1 MNTRQLTRTE
11 LNRVSGGSNWKLSAL
26 RGGAE
31 MSMIEMQ
38 SLLSKRGTTLQLT
51 VGIIN
56 SLQAGIKAAANNIR

>member
-1 MNTRQLTRTE
+1 MISRQLTGTE
-11 LNRVSGGSNWKLSAL
+11 LDRVSGGSNWELSAL

-31 MSMIEMQ
+31 MNMIEMQ